1 MNTQGNRF
9 VTAFG
14 KAVDDYAY
22 TEWLTDTD
30 WAWEYLRR
38 NQTYKDDYY
47 RYRARLTKSIQHT
60 SGVTI
65 YRVRGVQY
73 GARKW
78 GLTCFANPDKN
89 ALETDVFWIHDAL
102 TYAVSA
108 HSFTGNTDGG
118 VPDLDLFRDKN
129 CNAILCVANGKE
141 IGVRSNSST
150 IFMNL
155 SGVNPLFQPVHLR
168 FQLDGFA
175 SLSAGTKALLWMKT
189 ALHTAIHSGQRPLTQ
204 TTKFQR
210 KKRLIALDCYQK
222 GASLQDTARVFQA
235 FQLTRLPWS
244 HIGDEALKKQIWR
257 SRNNGIDLMNSRYRK
272 LL

>member
-1 MNTQGNRF
+1 MNAPGDQF
-9 VTAFG
+9 VAAFG
-14 KAVDDYAY
+14 KAVSDYTY

-38 NQTYKDDYY
+38 NQTYRNDYY
-47 RYRARLTKSIQHT
+47 RYRARLTKTIQHA

-65 YRVRGVQY
+65 YRAGGVQH

-78 GLTCFANPDKN
+78 GLSCFANPDKN
-89 ALETDVFWIHDAL
+89 ALETDLFWIQDAL

-108 HSFTGNTDGG
+108 HSFAGNADGRT
-118 VPDLDLFRDKN
+118 PDLDLFRDKN
-129 CNAILCVANGKE
+129 CKAVLCVANGKE
-141 IGVRSNSST
+141 VLVRSNSST

-189 ALHTAIHSGQRPLTQ
+189 ALHSASLTGQRPLTQ
-204 TTKFQR
+204 TTKIQR
-210 KKRLIALDCYQK
+210 KKYLIALDCYQK

-244 HIGDEALKKQIWR
+244 HIGDEALKKQVWR
-257 SRNNGIDLMNSRYRK
+257 SRNNGIDLMNSKYRS